1 MERYNYLES
10 IKSDIRIYIGENF
23 TEEEIRERL
32 EDRESWEEELNE
44 EKDEDL
50 GKIAGL
56 RGVECLFGTDVI
68 GVALCVHHDEHA
80 ACGTG
85 RFGKSA
91 GEIEKT
97 GSIYQIDFDVIPLK
111 ACNGALQ
118 GRLTFLLLRVIVHD
132 GRAVCHFAETLGGA
146 RRVQHGFAQG
156 GFAPSGMTRNRN
168 VAYVV

>member
-1 MERYNYLES
+1 MDFLHQ
-10 IKSDIRIYIGENF
+10 
-23 TEEEIRERL
+23 L
-32 EDRESWEEELNE
+32 EDVAEVRVLGVGLVD
-44 EKDEDL
+44 DEDL
-50 GKIAGL
+50 GKVPGL
-56 RGVECLFGTDVI
+56 GGVECLLGTDVI

-80 ACGTG
+80 ACGTS

-132 GRAVCHFAETLGGA
+132 GGTVCHFAEALGGA
-146 RRVQHGFAQG
+146 CRVQHGFAQG

-168 VAYVV
+168 VAYVVRVIGFHIGFLLGLKYKI